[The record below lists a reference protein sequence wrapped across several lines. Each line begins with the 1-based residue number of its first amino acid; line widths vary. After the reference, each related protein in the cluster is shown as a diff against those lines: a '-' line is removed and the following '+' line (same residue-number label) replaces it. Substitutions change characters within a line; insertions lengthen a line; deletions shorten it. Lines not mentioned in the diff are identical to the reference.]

1 MPDLDAL
8 PIAVASA
15 LAFVLSSTYYTLTAR
30 QLAAA
35 RGSAAAVEERTP
47 PGKVA
52 LELVRSAVLAT
63 VVAGLAGAADLHTWS
78 AGLALG
84 AALWVGFPLVLW
96 SGAVLW
102 EGTSPRLAVLHGFDW
117 LAKLL
122 LVAAVVT
129 TWR

>member
-1 MPDLDAL
+1 MPDLDPL
-8 PIAVASA
+8 PIAVASV
-15 LAFVLSSTYYTLTAR
+15 LVFVLSSTYYTLTAR

-35 RGSAAAVEERTP
+35 RGPAAVDESTP

-52 LELVRSAVLAT
+52 LELLRGAVLAT
-63 VVAGLAGAADLHTWS
+63 VVAGLAAAADLHTWP

-102 EGTSPRLAVLHGFDW
+102 EGTSPRLAVLHGLDW